1 MSCLNNDL
9 LTNLDHAN
17 CKSEH
22 RDHPSV
28 WGELLDGMGNWER
41 KKLAL
46 SAFKQKSE
54 EHNPKKESTIL
65 RRKKNPIS

>member
-1 MSCLNNDL
+1 MFCLNNDL

-17 CKSEH
+17 SKSEH
-22 RDHPSV
+22 RDNPSV
-28 WGELLDGMGNWER
+28 LGELGGG
-41 KKLAL
+41 LAL

-65 RRKKNPIS
+65 RRKKNTIS